1 MNVYDLPAINATLNG
16 IATVLLGSGYVA
28 IKQGRKELHK
38 TLMISALV
46 LSAAFLACYLVYH
59 YHAGSKPF
67 PDLGWI
73 KTVYLLILV
82 PHIILAAVM
91 VPMILKTFWH
101 AFRGE
106 WESHKKIA
114 RWTFPIWMY
123 VSLTGVVIYLMLYQW
138 FTTAS

>member
-1 MNVYDLPAINATLNG
+1 MNVYDLPPINAALNG

-28 IKQGRKELHK
+28 IKRGRKDLHK
-38 TLMISALV
+38 ALMVSALV
-46 LSAAFLACYLVYH
+46 VSAAFLACYLIYH

-106 WESHKKIA
+106 WERHKKIA

-138 FTTAS
+138 FAPAS

>member
-28 IKQGRKELHK
+28 IKQGRKDLHK
-38 TLMISALV
+38 ALMISALIV
-46 LSAAFLACYLVYH
+46 SAAFLACYLVYH

-73 KTVYLLILV
+73 KTIYLFILI

>member
-1 MNVYDLPAINATLNG
+1 MTVYDLPAINASLNA

-28 IKQGRKELHK
+28 IKRGNKELHK
-38 TLMISALV
+38 KLMISALLV
-46 LSAAFLACYLVYH
+46 SAAFLGCYLVYH

-73 KTVYLLILV
+73 KTLYLIILV
-82 PHIILAAVM
+82 PHIILAAIM